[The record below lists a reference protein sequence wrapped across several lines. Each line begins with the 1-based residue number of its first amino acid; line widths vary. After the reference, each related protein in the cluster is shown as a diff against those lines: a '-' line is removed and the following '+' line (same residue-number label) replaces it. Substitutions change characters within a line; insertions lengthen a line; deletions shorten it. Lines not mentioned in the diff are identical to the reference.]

1 MKRRIDMQFKIPTN
15 MVFYISIVLAVLGLI
30 GAFVAVPVI
39 SALAFWLILA
49 AFVLLALGVTT
60 PGL

>member
-1 MKRRIDMQFKIPTN
+1 MQLKIPTN
-15 MVFYISIVLAVLGLI
+15 LVFWISLVLAVLGLI

-39 SALAFWLILA
+39 STLSFWLVLI
-49 AFVLLALGVTT
+49 AFVRLALGVTL